1 LVKKTKKSKGSK
13 KRFTVLIAIILIGIT
28 IFYFY
33 SAEQGKMRGYNFGND
48 LQIIQE
54 ELKNE
59 QSSFYS
65 NVRMWEENSITKSE
79 ILKLSETHIK
89 NMNGIISKY
98 DTLQIPDTFSGAVK
112 LFKLSTESQ
121 LESDIHLINWIE
133 FEDESE
139 KIRSN
144 EILQQS
150 FEYELAGLT
159 SYNNA
164 KNPNP

>member
-1 LVKKTKKSKGSK
+1 MVKKTKKSKGSK

-33 SAEQGKMRGYNFGND
+33 SAEQGKIRGYNFGND

-121 LESDIHLINWIE
+121 LESDVHLINWIE
-133 FEDESE
+133 FGDESE

-164 KNPNP
+164 KNSNP

>member
-1 LVKKTKKSKGSK
+1 M
-13 KRFTVLIAIILIGIT
+13 IAIILIGIT

-33 SAEQGKMRGYNFGND
+33 SAEQGKIRGYNFGND

-79 ILKLSETHIK
+79 ILKLSEIHIK
-89 NMNGIISKY
+89 NMNDIISKY

-121 LESDIHLINWIE
+121 LESDVHLINWIE
-133 FEDESE
+133 FGDESE

-159 SYNNA
+159 SYNSA
-164 KNPNP
+164 KNPDP

>member
-33 SAEQGKMRGYNFGND
+33 SAEQGKIRGYNFGND

-59 QSSFYS
+59 QLNFYS
-65 NVRMWEENSITKSE
+65 NVRMWEENSITKNE
-79 ILKLSETHIK
+79 ILKLSEMHIK
-89 NMNGIISKY
+89 NMNSIISKY

-112 LFKLSTESQ
+112 IFKLSTESQ
-121 LESDIHLINWIE
+121 LESDVHLINWIE
-133 FEDESE
+133 FGDEDE

-164 KNPNP
+164 KSSNP

>member
-1 LVKKTKKSKGSK
+1 M
-13 KRFTVLIAIILIGIT
+13 IAIILIGIT

-33 SAEQGKMRGYNFGND
+33 SAEQGKIRGYNFGND

-59 QSSFYS
+59 QLSFYS
-65 NVRMWEENSITKSE
+65 NVRMWEENSITKNE
-79 ILKLSETHIK
+79 ILKLSEIHIK

-112 LFKLSTESQ
+112 IFKLSTESQ

-133 FEDESE
+133 FGDESE

-164 KNPNP
+164 KNSNP

>member
-1 LVKKTKKSKGSK
+1 MVKKTKKSKGSK

-33 SAEQGKMRGYNFGND
+33 SAEQGKIRGYNFGND

-112 LFKLSTESQ
+112 IFKLSTESQ
-121 LESDIHLINWIE
+121 LESDEHLINWIE
-133 FEDESE
+133 FGDESE

-164 KNPNP
+164 KNSNP

>member
-1 LVKKTKKSKGSK
+1 MIG
-13 KRFTVLIAIILIGIT
+13 IILIGIT

-33 SAEQGKMRGYNFGND
+33 SAEQGKIRGYNFGND

-59 QSSFYS
+59 QLNFYS
-65 NVRMWEENSITKSE
+65 NVRMWEENSITKNE
-79 ILKLSETHIK
+79 ILKLSEMHIK

-112 LFKLSTESQ
+112 IFKLSTESQ
-121 LESDIHLINWIE
+121 LESDEHLINWIE
-133 FEDESE
+133 FGDESE

-164 KNPNP
+164 KNSNP

>member
-1 LVKKTKKSKGSK
+1 MVKKTKKSKGSK

-33 SAEQGKMRGYNFGND
+33 SAEQGKIRGYNFGND

-59 QSSFYS
+59 QLNFYS
-65 NVRMWEENSITKSE
+65 NVRMWEENSITKNE
-79 ILKLSETHIK
+79 ILKLSEMHIK

-112 LFKLSTESQ
+112 IFKLSTESQ
-121 LESDIHLINWIE
+121 LESDEHLINWIE
-133 FEDESE
+133 FGDESE

-164 KNPNP
+164 KNSNP

>member
-1 LVKKTKKSKGSK
+1 MIG
-13 KRFTVLIAIILIGIT
+13 IILIGIT

-33 SAEQGKMRGYNFGND
+33 SAEQGKIRGYNFGND

-59 QSSFYS
+59 QLSFYS
-65 NVRMWEENSITKSE
+65 NVRMWEENSITKNE
-79 ILKLSETHIK
+79 ILKLSEIHIK

-112 LFKLSTESQ
+112 IFKLSTESQ
-121 LESDIHLINWIE
+121 LESDVHLINWIE
-133 FEDESE
+133 FGDEDE

-164 KNPNP
+164 KNSNP

>member
-33 SAEQGKMRGYNFGND
+33 SAEQGKIRGYNFGND

-59 QSSFYS
+59 QLNFYS
-65 NVRMWEENSITKSE
+65 NVRMWEENSITKNE
-79 ILKLSETHIK
+79 ILKLSEMHIK
-89 NMNGIISKY
+89 NMNSIISKY

-112 LFKLSTESQ
+112 IFKLSTESQ
-121 LESDIHLINWIE
+121 LESDVHLINWIE
-133 FEDESE
+133 FGDEDE

-164 KNPNP
+164 KNSNP

>member
-1 LVKKTKKSKGSK
+1 M
-13 KRFTVLIAIILIGIT
+13 IAIILIGIT

-33 SAEQGKMRGYNFGND
+33 SAEQGKIRGYNFGND

-59 QSSFYS
+59 QLSFYS
-65 NVRMWEENSITKSE
+65 NVRMWEENSITKNE
-79 ILKLSETHIK
+79 ILKLSEIHIK

-112 LFKLSTESQ
+112 IFKLSTESQ
-121 LESDIHLINWIE
+121 LESDVHLINWIE
-133 FEDESE
+133 FGDEDE

-150 FEYELAGLT
+150 FEYELAGLA

-164 KNPNP
+164 KSSNP

>member
-1 LVKKTKKSKGSK
+1 
-13 KRFTVLIAIILIGIT
+13 LIAIILIGIT

-33 SAEQGKMRGYNFGND
+33 SAEQGKIRGYNFGND

-59 QSSFYS
+59 QLSFYS
-65 NVRMWEENSITKSE
+65 NVRMWEENSITKNE
-79 ILKLSETHIK
+79 ILKLSEIHIK

-112 LFKLSTESQ
+112 IFKLSTESQ
-121 LESDIHLINWIE
+121 LESDEHLINWIE
-133 FEDESE
+133 FGDESE

-164 KNPNP
+164 KNSNP

>member
-1 LVKKTKKSKGSK
+1 MVKKTKKSKGTK

-33 SAEQGKMRGYNFGND
+33 SAEQGKIRGYNFGND

-121 LESDIHLINWIE
+121 VESDVHLINWIE

-159 SYNNA
+159 SYNSA
-164 KNPNP
+164 KNPDP

>member
-1 LVKKTKKSKGSK
+1 M
-13 KRFTVLIAIILIGIT
+13 IAIILIGIT

-33 SAEQGKMRGYNFGND
+33 SAEQGKIRGYNFGND

-59 QSSFYS
+59 QLSFYS
-65 NVRMWEENSITKSE
+65 NVRMWEENSITKNE
-79 ILKLSETHIK
+79 ILKLSEIHIK

-112 LFKLSTESQ
+112 IFKLSTESQ

-133 FEDESE
+133 FGDESE

>member
-1 LVKKTKKSKGSK
+1 MVKKTKKSKGSK

-33 SAEQGKMRGYNFGND
+33 SAEQGKIRGYNFGND

-79 ILKLSETHIK
+79 ILKLSEIHIK
-89 NMNGIISKY
+89 NMNDIISKY

-121 LESDIHLINWIE
+121 LESDVHLINWIE
-133 FEDESE
+133 FGDESE

-159 SYNNA
+159 SYNSA
-164 KNPNP
+164 KNPDP

>member
-33 SAEQGKMRGYNFGND
+33 SAEQGKIRGYNFGND

-59 QSSFYS
+59 QLSFYS
-65 NVRMWEENSITKSE
+65 NVRMWEENSITKNE
-79 ILKLSETHIK
+79 ILKLSEIHIK

-112 LFKLSTESQ
+112 IFKLSTESQ
-121 LESDIHLINWIE
+121 LESDVHLINWIE
-133 FEDESE
+133 FGDESE

-164 KNPNP
+164 KNSNP

>member
-1 LVKKTKKSKGSK
+1 
-13 KRFTVLIAIILIGIT
+13 LIAIILIGIT

-33 SAEQGKMRGYNFGND
+33 SAEQGKIRGYNFGND

-59 QSSFYS
+59 QLSFYS
-65 NVRMWEENSITKSE
+65 NVRMWEENSITKNE
-79 ILKLSETHIK
+79 ILKLSEIHIK

-112 LFKLSTESQ
+112 IFKLSTESQ

-133 FEDESE
+133 FGDESE
-139 KIRSN
+139 KIRSY

-164 KNPNP
+164 KNSNP

>member
-1 LVKKTKKSKGSK
+1 MVKKTKKSKGTK
-13 KRFTVLIAIILIGIT
+13 KRFTVLVAIILIGIT

-33 SAEQGKMRGYNFGND
+33 SAEQGKIRGYNFGND

-79 ILKLSETHIK
+79 ILKLSEIHIK
-89 NMNGIISKY
+89 NMNDIISKY

-121 LESDIHLINWIE
+121 LESDVHLINWIE
-133 FEDESE
+133 FGDESE

-159 SYNNA
+159 SYNSA
-164 KNPNP
+164 KNPDP

>member
-1 LVKKTKKSKGSK
+1 MVKKTKKSKGSK

-33 SAEQGKMRGYNFGND
+33 SAEQGKIRGYNFGND

-59 QSSFYS
+59 QLNFYS
-65 NVRMWEENSITKSE
+65 NVRMWEENSITKNE
-79 ILKLSETHIK
+79 ILKLSEMHIK

-112 LFKLSTESQ
+112 IFKLSTESQ
-121 LESDIHLINWIE
+121 LESDVHLINWIE
-133 FEDESE
+133 FGDEDE

-164 KNPNP
+164 KNSNP

>member
-33 SAEQGKMRGYNFGND
+33 SAEQGKIRGYNFGND

-59 QSSFYS
+59 QLNFYS
-65 NVRMWEENSITKSE
+65 NVRMWEENSITKNE
-79 ILKLSETHIK
+79 ILKLSEMHIK

-112 LFKLSTESQ
+112 IFKLSTESQ
-121 LESDIHLINWIE
+121 LESDVHLINWIE
-133 FEDESE
+133 FGDEDE

-164 KNPNP
+164 KNSNP

>member
-13 KRFTVLIAIILIGIT
+13 KRFTVLIGIILIGIT

-33 SAEQGKMRGYNFGND
+33 SAEQGKIRGYNFGND

-59 QSSFYS
+59 QLNFYS
-65 NVRMWEENSITKSE
+65 NVRMWEENSITKNE
-79 ILKLSETHIK
+79 ILKLSEMHIK

-112 LFKLSTESQ
+112 IFKLSTESQ
-121 LESDIHLINWIE
+121 LESDVHLINWIE
-133 FEDESE
+133 FGDEDE

-164 KNPNP
+164 KNSNP

>member
-1 LVKKTKKSKGSK
+1 MVKKTKKSKGSK

-33 SAEQGKMRGYNFGND
+33 SAEQGKIRGYNFGND

-79 ILKLSETHIK
+79 ILKLSEIHIK

-112 LFKLSTESQ
+112 IFKLSTESQ
-121 LESDIHLINWIE
+121 LESDEHLINWIE
-133 FEDESE
+133 FGDESE

-164 KNPNP
+164 KNSNP

>member
-1 LVKKTKKSKGSK
+1 MGKKTKKSKGTK
-13 KRFTVLIAIILIGIT
+13 KRFTVLVAIILIGIT

-33 SAEQGKMRGYNFGND
+33 SAEQGKIRGYNFGND

-121 LESDIHLINWIE
+121 LESDVHLINWIE
-133 FEDESE
+133 FGDESE

-159 SYNNA
+159 SYNSA
-164 KNPNP
+164 KNPDP

>member
-1 LVKKTKKSKGSK
+1 
-13 KRFTVLIAIILIGIT
+13 LIAIILIGIT

-33 SAEQGKMRGYNFGND
+33 SAEQGKIRGYNFGND

-79 ILKLSETHIK
+79 ILKLSEIHIK
-89 NMNGIISKY
+89 NMNDIISKY

-121 LESDIHLINWIE
+121 LESDVHLINWIE
-133 FEDESE
+133 FGDESE

-159 SYNNA
+159 SYNSA
-164 KNPNP
+164 KNPDP

>member
-1 LVKKTKKSKGSK
+1 MIG
-13 KRFTVLIAIILIGIT
+13 IILIGIT

-33 SAEQGKMRGYNFGND
+33 SAEQGKIRGYNFGND

-59 QSSFYS
+59 QLNFYS
-65 NVRMWEENSITKSE
+65 NVRMWEENSITKNE
-79 ILKLSETHIK
+79 ILKLSEMHIK

-112 LFKLSTESQ
+112 IFKLSTESQ
-121 LESDIHLINWIE
+121 LESDVHLINWIE
-133 FEDESE
+133 FGDEDE

-150 FEYELAGLT
+150 FEYELAGLA

-164 KNPNP
+164 KNSNP

>member
-1 LVKKTKKSKGSK
+1 M
-13 KRFTVLIAIILIGIT
+13 IAIILIGIT

-33 SAEQGKMRGYNFGND
+33 SAEQGKIRGYNFGND

-59 QSSFYS
+59 QLNFYS
-65 NVRMWEENSITKSE
+65 NVRMWEENSITKNE
-79 ILKLSETHIK
+79 ILKLSEMHIK

-112 LFKLSTESQ
+112 IFKLSTESQ
-121 LESDIHLINWIE
+121 LESDEHLINWIE
-133 FEDESE
+133 FGDEDE

-150 FEYELAGLT
+150 FEYELAGLA

-164 KNPNP
+164 KSSNP

>member
-1 LVKKTKKSKGSK
+1 MVKKTKKSKGSK

-33 SAEQGKMRGYNFGND
+33 SAEQGKKRGYNFGND

>member
-1 LVKKTKKSKGSK
+1 MIG
-13 KRFTVLIAIILIGIT
+13 IILIGIT

-33 SAEQGKMRGYNFGND
+33 SAEQGKIRGYNFGND

-59 QSSFYS
+59 QLNFYS
-65 NVRMWEENSITKSE
+65 NVRMWEENSITKNE
-79 ILKLSETHIK
+79 ILKLSEMHIK

-112 LFKLSTESQ
+112 IFKLSTESQ
-121 LESDIHLINWIE
+121 LESDVHLINWIE
-133 FEDESE
+133 FGDEDE

-164 KNPNP
+164 KNCEFS

>member
-1 LVKKTKKSKGSK
+1 M
-13 KRFTVLIAIILIGIT
+13 IAIILIGIT

-33 SAEQGKMRGYNFGND
+33 SAEQGKIRGYNFGND

-59 QSSFYS
+59 QLNFYS
-65 NVRMWEENSITKSE
+65 NVRMWEENSITKNE
-79 ILKLSETHIK
+79 ILKLSEMHIK

-112 LFKLSTESQ
+112 IFKLSTESQ
-121 LESDIHLINWIE
+121 LESDVHLINWIE
-133 FEDESE
+133 FGDESE

-164 KNPNP
+164 KNSNP

>member
-1 LVKKTKKSKGSK
+1 M
-13 KRFTVLIAIILIGIT
+13 IAIILIGIT

-33 SAEQGKMRGYNFGND
+33 SAEQGKIRGYNFGND

-59 QSSFYS
+59 QLSFYS
-65 NVRMWEENSITKSE
+65 NVRMWEENSITKNE
-79 ILKLSETHIK
+79 ILKLSEIHIK

-112 LFKLSTESQ
+112 IFKLSTESQ
-121 LESDIHLINWIE
+121 LESDEHLINWIE
-133 FEDESE
+133 FGDEDE

-150 FEYELAGLT
+150 FEYELAGLA

-164 KNPNP
+164 KSSNP

>member
-1 LVKKTKKSKGSK
+1 
-13 KRFTVLIAIILIGIT
+13 LIGIILIGIT

-33 SAEQGKMRGYNFGND
+33 SAEQGKIRGYNFGND

-59 QSSFYS
+59 QLNFYS
-65 NVRMWEENSITKSE
+65 NVRMWEENSITKNE
-79 ILKLSETHIK
+79 ILKLSEMHIK

-112 LFKLSTESQ
+112 IFKLSTESQ
-121 LESDIHLINWIE
+121 LESDVHLINWIE
-133 FEDESE
+133 FGDEDE

-164 KNPNP
+164 KNSNP

>member
-1 LVKKTKKSKGSK
+1 M
-13 KRFTVLIAIILIGIT
+13 IAIILIGIT

-33 SAEQGKMRGYNFGND
+33 SAEQGKIRGYNFGND

-59 QSSFYS
+59 QLSFYS
-65 NVRMWEENSITKSE
+65 NVRMWEENSITKNE
-79 ILKLSETHIK
+79 ILKLSEIHIK

-121 LESDIHLINWIE
+121 LESDVHLINWIE
-133 FEDESE
+133 FGDESE

-164 KNPNP
+164 KNSNP

>member
-1 LVKKTKKSKGSK
+1 MVKKTKKSKGTK

-33 SAEQGKMRGYNFGND
+33 SAEQGKIRGYNFGND

-79 ILKLSETHIK
+79 ILKLSEIHIK
-89 NMNGIISKY
+89 NMNDIISKY

-121 LESDIHLINWIE
+121 LESDVHLINWIE
-133 FEDESE
+133 FGDESE

-159 SYNNA
+159 SYNSA
-164 KNPNP
+164 KNPDP

>member
-1 LVKKTKKSKGSK
+1 M
-13 KRFTVLIAIILIGIT
+13 IAIILIGIT

-33 SAEQGKMRGYNFGND
+33 SAEQGKIRGYNFGND

-59 QSSFYS
+59 QLSFYS
-65 NVRMWEENSITKSE
+65 NVRMWEENSITKNE
-79 ILKLSETHIK
+79 ILKLSEIHIK

-112 LFKLSTESQ
+112 IFKLSTESQ
-121 LESDIHLINWIE
+121 LESDVHLINWIE
-133 FEDESE
+133 FGDESE

-164 KNPNP
+164 KNSNP

>member
-1 LVKKTKKSKGSK
+1 
-13 KRFTVLIAIILIGIT
+13 LIAIILIGIT

-33 SAEQGKMRGYNFGND
+33 SAEQGKIRGYNFGND

-59 QSSFYS
+59 QLNFYS
-65 NVRMWEENSITKSE
+65 NVRMWEENSITKNE
-79 ILKLSETHIK
+79 ILKLSEMHIK

-112 LFKLSTESQ
+112 IFKLSTESQ
-121 LESDIHLINWIE
+121 LESDVHLINWIE
-133 FEDESE
+133 FGDEDE

-150 FEYELAGLT
+150 FEYELAGLA

-164 KNPNP
+164 KSSNP

>member
-1 LVKKTKKSKGSK
+1 MVKKTKKSKGSK
-13 KRFTVLIAIILIGIT
+13 KRFTVLIGIILIGIT

-33 SAEQGKMRGYNFGND
+33 SAEQGKIRGYNFGND

-59 QSSFYS
+59 QLNFYS
-65 NVRMWEENSITKSE
+65 NVRMWEENSITKNE
-79 ILKLSETHIK
+79 ILKLSEMHIK

-112 LFKLSTESQ
+112 IFKLSTESQ
-121 LESDIHLINWIE
+121 LESDVHLINWIE
-133 FEDESE
+133 FGDEDE

-164 KNPNP
+164 KNSNP

>member
-1 LVKKTKKSKGSK
+1 MVKKTKKSKGSK

-33 SAEQGKMRGYNFGND
+33 SAEQGKIRGYNFGND

-59 QSSFYS
+59 QLNFYS
-65 NVRMWEENSITKSE
+65 NVRMWEENSITKNE
-79 ILKLSETHIK
+79 ILKLSEMHIK

-112 LFKLSTESQ
+112 IFKLSTESQ
-121 LESDIHLINWIE
+121 LESDVHLINWIE
-133 FEDESE
+133 FGDEDE

-150 FEYELAGLT
+150 FEYELAGLA

-164 KNPNP
+164 KNSNP